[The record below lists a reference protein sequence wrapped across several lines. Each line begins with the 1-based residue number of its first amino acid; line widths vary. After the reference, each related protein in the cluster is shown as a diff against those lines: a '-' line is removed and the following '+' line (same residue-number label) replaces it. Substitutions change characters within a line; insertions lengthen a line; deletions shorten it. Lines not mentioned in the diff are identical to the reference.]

1 MGAAT
6 SDGRS
11 AAEPDDTVI
20 LLTCNEIRRLF
31 IGLRA
36 RVHPVESSC
45 TGLDGDATTKPSSG
59 LPLQATAE

>member
-20 LLTCNEIRRLF
+20 LLRRQ
-31 IGLRA
+31 
-36 RVHPVESSC
+36 
-45 TGLDGDATTKPSSG
+45 GDSFSKHR
-59 LPLQATAE
+59 QATYFMLPVIGAR

>member
-20 LLTCNEIRRLF
+20 LLTRNEIRRLF

-36 RVHPVESSC
+36 RVHPVEFQLHWSRWRRHHQ
-45 TGLDGDATTKPSSG
+45 AVARPAI
-59 LPLQATAE
+59 QATAE